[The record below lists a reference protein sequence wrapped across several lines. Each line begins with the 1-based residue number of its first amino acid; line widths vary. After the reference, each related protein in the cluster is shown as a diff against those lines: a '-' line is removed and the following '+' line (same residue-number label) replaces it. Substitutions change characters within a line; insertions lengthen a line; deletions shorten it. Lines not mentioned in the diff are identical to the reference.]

1 MKLWRGRLAVVA
13 CVLLATIGCDQA
25 GKHLA
30 RASLPASE
38 AVPAGR
44 LLTLFLT
51 ENTGGFLSWGSG
63 LTAAARFWVLTVGAA
78 VGLFLAACLFATSTS
93 SWRILVPG
101 ALVTGGGLSNL
112 LDRLANGGRVT
123 DFLVLHLGPL
133 HTGVF
138 NIADLAITAG
148 TVLLGIELVK
158 NPRSSELAPK
168 ATVDPRAGIARWA
181 GRRRDRNRPNP

>member
-1 MKLWRGRLAVVA
+1 MVA
-13 CVLLATIGCDQA
+13 SVLLATIGCDQA

-30 RASLPASE
+30 RASLPPSE

-63 LTAAARFWVLTVGAA
+63 LSGAARFWVLTVGAA

-93 SWRILVPG
+93 RWRILVPG

-133 HTGVF
+133 RSGIF

-158 NPRSSELAPK
+158 NPRSSELSPK
-168 ATVDPRAGIARWA
+168 ATVDPRAGIARWV
-181 GRRRDRNRPNP
+181 GRRRNRNRPNP